1 VSFRD
6 RAGRTLTPIWTPD
19 PRSALPHA
27 PTANIYQFEY
37 DRFISNRLSERGPTA
52 RWRRRTGIAL
62 GCVVAL
68 TLSAGAWMTY
78 QNHFAIREPRVSIP
92 GPQQSLAGVLALPRS
107 GNGPYGLVVFV
118 HGDGPA
124 DASRDSF
131 YRPIWESFAKA
142 GYASLSWNKQ
152 GIDGAPGNWLNQSM
166 QDRAAEVTAAID
178 WARGRSDID
187 HGRIGGWG
195 ISQAGWVLP
204 EVAARRP
211 DMQFVILVG
220 VAVNWLRQGEYN
232 LRAELRARNAPQSE
246 LVAALERRDRTNQ
259 LLRDNAGHDMYVAT
273 GIDPSAMSADRW
285 GFVARNYLSDISTT
299 LPQIQIPVLLELGE
313 ADLNV
318 DVTETQSVYREL
330 VRPDLLTVQTYPHAS
345 HSIARENL
353 DNNRDSATPYCALAA
368 HPFRAACMSRR
379 TGGRTRYPRRQQ
391 NWRSPNTSPR

>member
-1 VSFRD
+1 MARWA
-6 RAGRTLTPIWTPD
+6 RRTL
-19 PRSALPHA
+19 
-27 PTANIYQFEY
+27 
-37 DRFISNRLSERGPTA
+37 
-52 RWRRRTGIAL
+52 IAM

-68 TLSAGAWMTY
+68 ILSAGAWVVY
-78 QNHFAIREPRVSIP
+78 QNDFAIREERVTIP
-92 GPQQSLAGVLALPRS
+92 GPAQPLDGVLALPRTAE
-107 GNGPYGLVVFV
+107 GPFGLVVFV

-124 DASRDSF
+124 DATRDAF

-187 HGRIGGWG
+187 PRRIGGWG
-195 ISQAGWVLP
+195 ISQGGWVLP
-204 EVAARRP
+204 EVAVQQP

-273 GIDPSAMSADRW
+273 GIDPSPMSADRW
-285 GFVARNYLSDISTT
+285 GFVARNYLSDISPT

-318 DVTETQSVYREL
+318 DVTETESVYREL

-353 DNNRDSATPYCALAA
+353 DNNRDSVASFLVAVLAPRQIYAPGYLDNLRRYVQQQPAT
-368 HPFRAACMSRR
+368 
-379 TGGRTRYPRRQQ
+379 
-391 NWRSPNTSPR
+391 RSAP